1 MLKRLIVSFGILAA
15 IALAQE
21 TTVRFKT
28 NLGDID
34 VLMLRDSAPLTVANF
49 LGYVSRGDYSNT
61 VFHRSVPGFIV
72 QGGGFNTSLGRINE
86 LSSVRN
92 EYRESNLRGTVA
104 MAKLGTSAN
113 SATNQWFFNLANNSA
128 NLNNQNG
135 GFTVFG
141 RVVNSAGLG
150 IMDRIASVP
159 LYNLGGAFDAIP
171 LQNYRAGQQPTAS
184 NYIVVQSITV
194 LGAATFVPTI
204 NDGGAVTLS
213 NFGGFAAAAPG
224 SFIEIYGV
232 NFAQNTREWAGSDF
246 TDGRAPTSLDDV
258 SVTIG
263 GQSAFVR
270 FVSPGQLNVQVPAN
284 IPTGGQLPVVV
295 TVKGQASPAAMLDI
309 QATAPGL
316 YAPPGFKS
324 RDQQFVVPVR
334 PATGALVNNGSVP
347 GIPFS
352 EAIPGE
358 TLLFYGVG
366 FGQVDPAT
374 IPVAGQVVTASA
386 RLTVPVTIKIGGL
399 DAPIAFAGL
408 VQGSLGLY
416 QLNVVI
422 PAALSR
428 GDHQVEVEVDGKPI
442 RQTLFLPVQARPA
455 P

>member
-1 MLKRLIVSFGILAA
+1 MLKRLIATFGILAA
-15 IALAQE
+15 CALAQD

-34 VLMLRDSAPLTVANF
+34 VLMLRGSAPFTVANF
-49 LGYVSRGDYSNT
+49 LGYVTRGDYSNT
-61 VFHRSVPGFIV
+61 VFHRSVPGFII

-150 IMDRIASVP
+150 IMDRIAGVP

-171 LQNYRAGQQPTAS
+171 LQNFRNGQQPTAS

-194 LGAATFVPTI
+194 LEAASFVPTI
-204 NDGGAVTLS
+204 NEGGAVTLS
-213 NFGGFAAAAPG
+213 NFGGFASAAPG

-232 NFAQNTREWAGSDF
+232 NFGQTTREWAGSDF
-246 TDGRAPTSLDDV
+246 TGGRAPTSLDDV

-270 FVSPGQLNVQVPAN
+270 FVSPGQLNVQVPSV
-284 IPTGGQLPVVV
+284 PTGGQLPVVV
-295 TVKGQASPAAMLDI
+295 TVKGQASPAVMLDI
-309 QATAPGL
+309 QAIAPGL

-334 PATGALVNNGSVP
+334 PATGALINNGSVP

-358 TLLFYGVG
+358 TLLFFGVG
-366 FGQVDPAT
+366 FGQVDPAST
-374 IPVAGQVVTASA
+374 PVAGQVVTASA
-386 RLTVPVTIKIGGL
+386 RVSVPVTIKIGGI
-399 DAPIAFAGL
+399 DAPVAFAGL

-416 QLNVVI
+416 QLNVII
-422 PAALSR
+422 PAQLPR

>member
-1 MLKRLIVSFGILAA
+1 MLF
-15 IALAQE
+15 
-21 TTVRFKT
+21 
-28 NLGDID
+28 
-34 VLMLRDSAPLTVANF
+34 
-49 LGYVSRGDYSNT
+49 
-61 VFHRSVPGFIV
+61 RS
-72 QGGGFNTSLGRINE
+72 
-86 LSSVRN
+86 
-92 EYRESNLRGTVA
+92 
-104 MAKLGTSAN
+104 
-113 SATNQWFFNLANNSA
+113 NQWFFNLANNSA

-159 LYNLGGAFDAIP
+159 LYNLGGAFDSIP
-171 LQNYRAGQQPTAS
+171 LQNYRAGQQPSTS

-284 IPTGGQLPVVV
+284 IATEGQLPVVV
-295 TVKGQASPAAMLDI
+295 TVKGQASPAVMLDI
-309 QATAPGL
+309 QAIAPGL
-316 YAPPGFKS
+316 YAPPAFKS

-366 FGQVDPAT
+366 FGQVNPAT

-386 RLTVPVTIKIGGL
+386 TLAVPVKIKIGGF
-399 DAPIAFAGL
+399 DAPVAFAGL

-422 PAALSR
+422 PPALSR